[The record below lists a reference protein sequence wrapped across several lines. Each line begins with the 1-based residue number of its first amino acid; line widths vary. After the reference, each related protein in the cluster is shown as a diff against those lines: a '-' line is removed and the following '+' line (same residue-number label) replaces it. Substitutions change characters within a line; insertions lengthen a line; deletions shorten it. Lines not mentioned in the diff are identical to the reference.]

1 MSRSSILLLNVVIRF
16 ISEMAIFYR
25 QIYDTRLSFSMIC
38 ISVIHTLNGEG
49 LLLLYQFRSNLE
61 FRLPFFAGI

>member
-1 MSRSSILLLNVVIRF
+1 MLVTMNVRDLVG
-16 ISEMAIFYR
+16 E
-25 QIYDTRLSFSMIC
+25 IC